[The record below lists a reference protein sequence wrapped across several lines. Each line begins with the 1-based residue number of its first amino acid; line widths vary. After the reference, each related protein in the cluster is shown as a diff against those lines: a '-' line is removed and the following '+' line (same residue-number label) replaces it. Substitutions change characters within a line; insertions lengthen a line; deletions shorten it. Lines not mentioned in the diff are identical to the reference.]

1 MARIAPL
8 KPEQAEPPVLQA
20 LERLPPLKIFAT
32 VANAQGTFVNFLR
45 FGQDCL
51 DGRYFDPVLREL
63 AILRVARLTPGADY
77 EWVQHVPIL
86 LAVGGTRAQVDALES
101 EDPLA
106 PALGEDGRLIVRF
119 TEQVVRDA
127 SPDED
132 TFSEMARRFT
142 NAEIVQLVL
151 VIGQYMMVGR
161 VMATAR
167 IEPDEALGAEVL
179 AGAERAQ
186 QARASGAS
194 PPPGAG

>member
-1 MARIAPL
+1 
-8 KPEQAEPPVLQA
+8 
-20 LERLPPLKIFAT
+20 
-32 VANAQGTFVNFLR
+32 
-45 FGQDCL
+45 
-51 DGRYFDPVLREL
+51 
-63 AILRVARLTPGADY
+63 
-77 EWVQHVPIL
+77 
-86 LAVGGTRAQVDALES
+86 VGAQVDALES

>member
-77 EWVQHVPIL
+77 EWVPRS
-86 LAVGGTRAQVDALES
+86 TRS
-101 EDPLA
+101 K
-106 PALGEDGRLIVRF
+106 
-119 TEQVVRDA
+119 
-127 SPDED
+127 
-132 TFSEMARRFT
+132 ARTRW
-142 NAEIVQLVL
+142 
-151 VIGQYMMVGR
+151 R
-161 VMATAR
+161 PRSAR
-167 IEPDEALGAEVL
+167 MGA
-179 AGAERAQ
+179 
-186 QARASGAS
+186 
-194 PPPGAG
+194 